1 MKVNDRFDE
10 DCLVV
15 WAEEVYLGEAGVALP
30 VAATV
35 VRVRHVALQPR
46 AINLLLGWGAV
57 RLGRGG
63 GRPGGAMGN
72 IVTGS
77 RAAVHVI
84 SVVAPVV
91 PVVEPLSIL
100 HNPLYWAGLGRLACL
115 AGLVRDAAVRALVIH
130 EAGLRVRGLVA
141 VVPSAAVRHEVVR
154 EALGQQ
160 AGQPG
165 QPRHKYCTHP
175 HSRETLSDSDMR

>member
-57 RLGRGG
+57 VLG
-63 GRPGGAMGN
+63 PN
-72 IVTGS
+72 
-77 RAAVHVI
+77 
-84 SVVAPVV
+84 
-91 PVVEPLSIL
+91 
-100 HNPLYWAGLGRLACL
+100 C
-115 AGLVRDAAVRALVIH
+115 
-130 EAGLRVRGLVA
+130 
-141 VVPSAAVRHEVVR
+141 
-154 EALGQQ
+154 
-160 AGQPG
+160 
-165 QPRHKYCTHP
+165 
-175 HSRETLSDSDMR
+175 